1 MLQNVRYSALASTWS
16 PHYDRFLTSDERYK
30 PTPVELIHLA
40 AGVEGLSGVE
50 LMHPGHV
57 HPDNL
62 TQIRAALDETGLKIS
77 SIQASISSSPQYRAG
92 SLTSDDPQV
101 RHLAIQT
108 AKTAMDLSAELGC
121 ERINL
126 WLGRDGFD
134 YPFQIDY
141 DLAWGR
147 MVQAVGEIAT
157 HRPEIKI
164 GIEYK
169 IKEPRN
175 WLLAST
181 ASKAILL
188 AMESGQ
194 ANVGVLLDTG
204 HALWAYENM
213 AEVVSLLARSGR
225 LVHIH
230 FNDNTRLWDDD
241 LIVGSI
247 HFLEI
252 MEMLF
257 WLDRTG
263 YEGWFTFDP
272 HPTLDDPSKGVQVSM
287 RYINGMLK
295 VMEGVGVDAIEK
307 AIASRQVT
315 EVMALVAEQLFRNH
329 PDR

>member
-1 MLQNVRYSALASTWS
+1 MLNDIHYSALASTWS
-16 PHYDRFLTSDERYK
+16 PHYDRFLTSDDRYQ
-30 PTPVELIHLA
+30 PSPVELIRLA
-40 AGVEGLSGVE
+40 VGVEGLRGVE

-62 TQIRAALDETGLKIS
+62 AQIRSVLEETGLAIS
-77 SIQASISSSPQYRAG
+77 SIQASISSAPQYRAG

-101 RHLAIQT
+101 RRFAVQT

-141 DLAWGR
+141 DQAWGR
-147 MVQAVGEIAT
+147 LVEAISEIAV
-157 HRPEIKI
+157 HRPDIKI

-181 ASKAILL
+181 ASKAVLL
-188 AMESGQ
+188 AIESGQ
-194 ANVGVLLDTG
+194 ANIGVLLDTG

-213 AEVVSLLARSGR
+213 AEVVSLLARSER

-252 MEMLF
+252 MEMLY
-257 WLDRTG
+257 WLDRVA
-263 YEGWFTFDP
+263 YKGWLTFDP
-272 HPTLDDPSKGVQVSM
+272 HPTLEDPSQCVQVSM

-295 VMEGVGVDAIEK
+295 VMDRVGVDAIEQ

-315 EVMALVAEQLFRNH
+315 EIMTLVGEQIFREV
-329 PDR
+329 